1 MRPKAVLTGIIFSII
16 SLVFLLLPVFLY
28 RTPKQAI
35 RFDPIYR
42 IVDPNQNE
50 SELPLGRF
58 LKAFQNPGYIPG
70 TYHFSLTLQHD
81 PRSPIPGP
89 YLYLVF
95 PYIAGTAMSVSW
107 NCQFIGSQGD
117 MARGNSNIWNSA
129 KIFTIPTELLFQT
142 NTLSVEIIGPY
153 EAGFPFEPYILSSKQ
168 GAFFTALLH
177 FFSES
182 LILII
187 VGALLVLGFIV
198 IATGARITM
207 KPNAMLF
214 LGLACLCTTLFLM
227 DFMTLETLLVPL
239 LEFKRAVAILRHLA
253 ATFFLFGFM
262 ALIDD
267 TKNWFSKAFIGIQIL
282 CCLLL
287 FFPRTMIGMKNMY
300 SWTFL
305 TIALLPIYLLI
316 RLIKQK
322 NLIQSNLV
330 LIVGVAFASIIS
342 LRDTLLPFFGK
353 STIFLS
359 HYGFSLMILAAVGF
373 VVIEFLDQNKRLI
386 VEETLASRFREE
398 SMHDPLT
405 GLYNRNILNEVLS
418 TLDKRFSILVVDING
433 LKSINDTFGHLA
445 GDEVL
450 RDASRIMKS
459 LVRNSE
465 IVVRTGG
472 DEFLMILPDLTS
484 IQADE
489 MASELKQRILAS
501 RIENFAGRASF
512 SYSVSVGSAS
522 FQSEVPVDHQVFTKI
537 LDAADHQ
544 MYSNKERYRQH
555 NISKE
560 F

>member
-1 MRPKAVLTGIIFSII
+1 
-16 SLVFLLLPVFLY
+16 
-28 RTPKQAI
+28 
-35 RFDPIYR
+35 
-42 IVDPNQNE
+42 
-50 SELPLGRF
+50 
-58 LKAFQNPGYIPG
+58 
-70 TYHFSLTLQHD
+70 
-81 PRSPIPGP
+81 
-89 YLYLVF
+89 
-95 PYIAGTAMSVSW
+95 
-107 NCQFIGSQGD
+107 
-117 MARGNSNIWNSA
+117 
-129 KIFTIPTELLFQT
+129 
-142 NTLSVEIIGPY
+142 
-153 EAGFPFEPYILSSKQ
+153 
-168 GAFFTALLH
+168 
-177 FFSES
+177 
-182 LILII
+182 
-187 VGALLVLGFIV
+187 
-198 IATGARITM
+198 
-207 KPNAMLF
+207 
-214 LGLACLCTTLFLM
+214 
-227 DFMTLETLLVPL
+227 
-239 LEFKRAVAILRHLA
+239 
-253 ATFFLFGFM
+253 
-262 ALIDD
+262 
-267 TKNWFSKAFIGIQIL
+267 
-282 CCLLL
+282 
-287 FFPRTMIGMKNMY
+287 MIGMKNMY

-322 NLIQSNLV
+322 SLIQSNLV
-330 LIVGVAFASIIS
+330 LIGGVAFASIIS

>member
-1 MRPKAVLTGIIFSII
+1 
-16 SLVFLLLPVFLY
+16 
-28 RTPKQAI
+28 
-35 RFDPIYR
+35 
-42 IVDPNQNE
+42 
-50 SELPLGRF
+50 
-58 LKAFQNPGYIPG
+58 
-70 TYHFSLTLQHD
+70 
-81 PRSPIPGP
+81 
-89 YLYLVF
+89 
-95 PYIAGTAMSVSW
+95 
-107 NCQFIGSQGD
+107 
-117 MARGNSNIWNSA
+117 
-129 KIFTIPTELLFQT
+129 
-142 NTLSVEIIGPY
+142 
-153 EAGFPFEPYILSSKQ
+153 
-168 GAFFTALLH
+168 
-177 FFSES
+177 
-182 LILII
+182 
-187 VGALLVLGFIV
+187 
-198 IATGARITM
+198 
-207 KPNAMLF
+207 
-214 LGLACLCTTLFLM
+214 
-227 DFMTLETLLVPL
+227 
-239 LEFKRAVAILRHLA
+239 
-253 ATFFLFGFM
+253 
-262 ALIDD
+262 
-267 TKNWFSKAFIGIQIL
+267 
-282 CCLLL
+282 
-287 FFPRTMIGMKNMY
+287 
-300 SWTFL
+300 
-305 TIALLPIYLLI
+305 
-316 RLIKQK
+316 
-322 NLIQSNLV
+322 
-330 LIVGVAFASIIS
+330 
-342 LRDTLLPFFGK
+342 
-353 STIFLS
+353 
-359 HYGFSLMILAAVGF
+359 MILAAVGF